1 MNKMIR
7 KPIYK
12 GVVFILV
19 LVLIGCKDKDNPVLT
34 NANLHITIKSKAGN
48 NPISKAFIFMNDS
61 LYGKTDSKGIYTL
74 DSISPGTYTLTCSV
88 INFRDTTLEIHIT
101 SGNTTQLNFS
111 LVKDTSFGKVF
122 GEFQDVALFEQK
134 AIDKPVIKTWD
145 EKQVYDWTTGATM
158 YKISYP
164 NPFIT
169 PRTVSLEDSII
180 SVSDG
185 FGQYYLKI
193 QCGTYLITGACDG
206 YTSSSK
212 IIKVRK
218 DAYTYANFYLE
229 KK

>member
-1 MNKMIR
+1 MFTKLIT
-7 KPIYK
+7 KAGI
-12 GVVFILV
+12 FIFASL
-19 LVLIGCKDKDNPVLT
+19 LICCKDKENPVLT
-34 NANLHITIKSKAGN
+34 TTSLHISIRSKAGN
-48 NPISKAFIFMNDS
+48 NPIGKAFIFLNDS
-61 LYGKTDSKGIYTL
+61 LYGKTDSKGIYVL
-74 DSISPGTYTLTCSV
+74 DSISPGSYSLTCSV